1 MRVYV
6 GPAVQSALRHMMD
19 SEYTHA
25 LAALRP
31 ALDMTAQ
38 AYYGARRM
46 SRTNSVRF
54 LDEHSEI
61 IAKVGLNDQS
71 IGSMAIY
78 FPPMDIIRRK
88 QHSFGE
94 IVGYILHGHRRR
106 RPLIWMRYAGLTING
121 DEQVCTDPMLLSGII
136 VSIVVCP
143 VNGHERIEDRYW
155 LPSAALQDPI
165 NDLWG
170 KSDQIRQRVLDQA

>member
-31 ALDMTAQ
+31 ALDKTAQ
-38 AYYGARRM
+38 AYYGA
-46 SRTNSVRF
+46 SRKSSANNIRF
-54 LDEHSEI
+54 LDEHREM
-61 IAKVGLNDQS
+61 IAKIGLNDQS
-71 IGSMAIY
+71 IGNTVMY
-78 FPPMDIIRRK
+78 FPPLDFIRRR

-94 IVGYILHGHRRR
+94 IVGYIMHGQRRR

-121 DEQVCTDPMLLSGII
+121 NGQVCTDPMLLSGII
-136 VSIVVCP
+136 ASIVGCP
-143 VNGHERIEDRYW
+143 VNRHERIEDRYW
-155 LPSAALQDPI
+155 LPSAALQAPI

-170 KSDQIRQRVLDQA
+170 KTDQIRQRVLAQA